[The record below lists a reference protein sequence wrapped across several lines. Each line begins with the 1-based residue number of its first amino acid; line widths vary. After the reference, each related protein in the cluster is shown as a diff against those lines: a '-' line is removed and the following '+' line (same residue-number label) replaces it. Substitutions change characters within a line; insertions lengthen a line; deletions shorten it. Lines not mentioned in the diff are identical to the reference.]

1 MMGLNKN
8 KILGFSVLLLF
19 FIGLAMLYF
28 GFFRFKEWNYI
39 LLVVGLGFFI
49 LAWAFNALRGRL

>member
-1 MMGLNKN
+1 
-8 KILGFSVLLLF
+8 
-19 FIGLAMLYF
+19 MLYF